1 MRSPVSSYNLI
12 ISQNSEIALRVDK
25 SDLESDYV
33 PHMVYAGE
41 EESET
46 IRAAANRN
54 NWIIWT
60 RTTVVGKV
68 PAISFHFLIV
78 SSPKSVS

>member
-25 SDLESDYV
+25 ADLESDYV
-33 PHMVYAGE
+33 PHMVCAGAE
-41 EESET
+41 EAET
-46 IRAAANRN
+46 IRTAANRN

-60 RTTVVGKV
+60 RTTV
-68 PAISFHFLIV
+68 IR
-78 SSPKSVS
+78 